1 MVGCFLLFV
10 IEILLG
16 LPVLYL
22 SPVLAVLAGMVFLIK
37 AGILSG
43 IFYIPAVAMF
53 LTAGLMAIWPRF
65 AVTMFGVVSAAGFFV
80 PGLMYHYRRVRSGQT
95 IPPPLKAAHTS
106 EVAGRASRLI
116 LHKLT
121 SHPDHAPRDA
131 PLAKGG
137 LIERL
142 SHRRRG

>member
-1 MVGCFLLFV
+1 MTFVERQIAHVWGASMVGCALLFV

-16 LPVLYL
+16 LPVLSL

-43 IFYIPAVAMF
+43 IFYIPAAAMF

-65 AVTMFGVVSAAGFFV
+65 AVTMFGVVSGAGFFV

-95 IPPPLKAAHTS
+95 IQPPKRIS
-106 EVAGRASRLI
+106 DDVG
-116 LHKLT
+116 
-121 SHPDHAPRDA
+121 
-131 PLAKGG
+131 
-137 LIERL
+137 
-142 SHRRRG
+142 